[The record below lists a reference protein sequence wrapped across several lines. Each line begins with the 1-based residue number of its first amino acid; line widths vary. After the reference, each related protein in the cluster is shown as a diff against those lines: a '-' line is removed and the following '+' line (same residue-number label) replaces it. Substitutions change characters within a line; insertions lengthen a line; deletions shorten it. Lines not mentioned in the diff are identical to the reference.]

1 MEIVS
6 LLKNVDE
13 QVFFFNL
20 GSAMN
25 ISGSDFLH
33 YKVFLKVQILLNTH
47 RDIFQY
53 LENANSLS
61 TLLLLFP
68 NEIFYALKQY
78 REINYDIINPFPP
91 YKST

>member
-1 MEIVS
+1 MI
-6 LLKNVDE
+6 
-13 QVFFFNL
+13 
-20 GSAMN
+20 
-25 ISGSDFLH
+25 LH

-78 REINYDIINPFPP
+78 REINYDIINPFSSLQIHIIIYTPVFAEKEYLP
-91 YKST
+91 LGENC